1 MLKLGCAHLV
11 LAVLTS
17 GNRLGETEA
26 ASMGK
31 RGLFK
36 LDAVREFGV
45 LSVLERDCLPIS
57 ESYTCSHKYGS
68 NHLSFEKWHA
78 WYGAGTCIKKPL
90 GHSMSHP
97 SC

>member
-1 MLKLGCAHLV
+1 MLKLGCAHLG
-11 LAVLTS
+11 LAMLTS

-57 ESYTCSHKYGS
+57 E
-68 NHLSFEKWHA
+68 
-78 WYGAGTCIKKPL
+78 
-90 GHSMSHP
+90 
-97 SC
+97 